1 MPNIKLSEQDEAFLD
16 AMAMLMAPW
25 GWPRPV
31 GRIYAYL
38 LLRAQPATLDEI
50 AAALGM
56 SKSNASV
63 AARTLE
69 HCGNARRQGE
79 PGSRRIYYSV
89 PDDFSGPFAAKAE
102 LLERQVRLFAGQR
115 ERDIPG
121 LVADRLDRISAFYTA
136 MRGAIEGVIADQA
149 GSATRAAATG
159 AEPESMRASSSAT
172 RAR

>member
-1 MPNIKLSEQDEAFLD
+1 MSNFKPSQQDEAFLD

-38 LLRAQPATLDEI
+38 LLREEPATLDEI
-50 AAALGM
+50 AADLGM

-89 PDDFSGPFAAKAE
+89 PSEFSGPFVEKAQ
-102 LLERQVRLFAGQR
+102 LLDRQVRLFAGQR
-115 ERDIPG
+115 ERDITAP
-121 LVADRLDRISAFYTA
+121 VADRFVRISAFYTA
-136 MRGAIEGVIADQA
+136 MREAIEGVIAEPQ
-149 GSATRAAATG
+149 SESERTATR
-159 AEPESMRASSSAT
+159 T
-172 RAR
+172 R

>member
-1 MPNIKLSEQDEAFLD
+1 MSNIKLSQQDEAFLD

-38 LLRAQPATLDEI
+38 LLREAPATLDEI
-50 AAALGM
+50 AADLGM

-89 PDDFSGPFAAKAE
+89 PDDFSGPFVDKAQ
-102 LLERQVRLFAGQR
+102 LLDRQVRLFTAQR
-115 ERDIPG
+115 ERDIAAP
-121 LVADRLDRISAFYTA
+121 VAQRFARISEFYTA
-136 MRGAIEGVIADQA
+136 MRSAIEGVTADQA
-149 GSATRAAATG
+149 GSVSRPVRAG
-159 AEPESMRASSSAT
+159 EDAEASRSSSSAT

>member
-1 MPNIKLSEQDEAFLD
+1 MTNFKLSPDDEAFLD

-38 LLRAQPATLDEI
+38 LLREEPATLDEI
-50 AAALGM
+50 AADLGM

-89 PDDFSGPFAAKAE
+89 PGEFSGPFVAKAE
-102 LLERQVRLFAGQR
+102 LLERQVRMFSAQR
-115 ERDIPG
+115 ERDIPDA
-121 LVADRLDRISAFYTA
+121 VASRLERMSGFYTA
-136 MRGAIEGVIADQA
+136 MRDAIEGVIAAQA
-149 GSATRAAATG
+149 GSATRSVEADSAPSPGRRAATR
-159 AEPESMRASSSAT
+159 SR
-172 RAR
+172 

>member
-1 MPNIKLSEQDEAFLD
+1 MSNFKPSQQDEAFLD

-38 LLRAQPATLDEI
+38 LLREEPATLDEI
-50 AAALGM
+50 AADLGM

-69 HCGNARRQGE
+69 HCGNAHRQGE

-89 PDDFSGPFAAKAE
+89 PSEFSGPFVEKAQ
-102 LLERQVRLFAGQR
+102 LLDRQVRLFAGQR
-115 ERDIPG
+115 ERDISAP
-121 LVADRLDRISAFYTA
+121 VADRFARISAFYTA
-136 MRGAIEGVIADQA
+136 MREAIEGVIAEPQ
-149 GSATRAAATG
+149 SESKSERTATR
-159 AEPESMRASSSAT
+159 T
-172 RAR
+172 R

>member
-1 MPNIKLSEQDEAFLD
+1 MTNIKLSEQDEAFLD

-25 GWPRPV
+25 GWARPI

-38 LLRAQPATLDEI
+38 LLRESPATLDEI
-50 AAALGM
+50 AADLGM

-89 PDDFSGPFAAKAE
+89 PGEFSGPFVEKAA
-102 LLERQVRLFAGQR
+102 LLDRQVRMFAAQQDR
-115 ERDIPG
+115 AIPDA
-121 LVADRLDRISAFYTA
+121 VADRFARMSDFYTA
-136 MRGAIEGVIADQA
+136 IRTAIEGVIADQA
-149 GSATRAAATG
+149 GSGTRSVG
-159 AEPESMRASSSAT
+159 VVGEAESLPRKSAT

>member
-1 MPNIKLSEQDEAFLD
+1 MSNIKLSPQDEAFLD

-38 LLRAQPATLDEI
+38 LLREEPATLDEI
-50 AAALGM
+50 AADLGM

-89 PDDFSGPFAAKAE
+89 PGEFSGPFVEKAA
-102 LLERQVRLFAGQR
+102 LLDRQVRLFSGQR
-115 ERDIPG
+115 ERDIPDA
-121 LVADRLDRISAFYTA
+121 VADRFERISQFYTA
-136 MRGAIEGVIADQA
+136 MRTAIEGVIADQA
-149 GSATRAAATG
+149 GSAMRSTTTDDG
-159 AEPESMRASSSAT
+159 VENRASRSAT
-172 RAR
+172 LAR

>member
-1 MPNIKLSEQDEAFLD
+1 MKPSPQDEAFFD

-38 LLRAQPATLDEI
+38 LLREAPATLDEI
-50 AAALGM
+50 AADLGM

-89 PDDFSGPFAAKAE
+89 PEDFSGPFVAKAE
-102 LLERQVRLFAGQR
+102 LLDRQVRLFGGQVD
-115 ERDIPG
+115 RDVAPV
-121 LVADRLDRISAFYTA
+121 VADRFDRLSTFYTR
-136 MRGAIEGVIADQA
+136 MREAIEGAIADQA
-149 GSATRAAATG
+149 GSATRSTE
-159 AEPESMRASSSAT
+159 AEVPESFGSNSAT

>member
-1 MPNIKLSEQDEAFLD
+1 MPNIKLSQQDEAFLD

-38 LLRAQPATLDEI
+38 LLREEPATLDEI
-50 AAALGM
+50 AADLGM

-89 PDDFSGPFAAKAE
+89 PPEFSGPFVAKAQ
-102 LLERQVRLFAGQR
+102 LLDRQVRLFADQR
-115 ERDIPG
+115 ERDIAAP
-121 LVADRLDRISAFYTA
+121 VAERFARIGAFYTA
-136 MRGAIEGVIADQA
+136 MREAIEHVVSDAQPA
-149 GSATRAAATG
+149 RTEEAATLV
-159 AEPESMRASSSAT
+159 R
-172 RAR
+172 

>member
-1 MPNIKLSEQDEAFLD
+1 
-16 AMAMLMAPW
+16 MAMLMAPW

-38 LLRAQPATLDEI
+38 LLREEPATLDEI
-50 AAALGM
+50 AADLGM

-89 PDDFSGPFAAKAE
+89 PPEFSGPFVAKAQ
-102 LLERQVRLFAGQR
+102 LLDRQVRLFADQR
-115 ERDIPG
+115 ERDIAGP
-121 LVADRLDRISAFYTA
+121 VAERFARIGAFYTA
-136 MRGAIEGVIADQA
+136 MREAIEHVVSDAQPA
-149 GSATRAAATG
+149 RTEEAATLV
-159 AEPESMRASSSAT
+159 R
-172 RAR
+172 

>member
-1 MPNIKLSEQDEAFLD
+1 MKLSEADEAFLD

-38 LLRAQPATLDEI
+38 LLRDEPATLDEI
-50 AAALGM
+50 AADLGM
-56 SKSNASV
+56 SKSNTSV

-79 PGSRRIYYSV
+79 PGSRRIFYSV
-89 PDDFSGPFAAKAE
+89 PTEFSGPFVAKAE
-102 LLERQVRLFAGQR
+102 LLDRQVRMFDAQR
-115 ERDIPG
+115 GRGVAPAVAERF
-121 LVADRLDRISAFYTA
+121 DRLATFYTA
-136 MRGAIEGVIADQA
+136 MRAAIEAVIADQA
-149 GSATRAAATG
+149 GSAARATEETG
-159 AEPESMRASSSAT
+159 AGERPGRKTST

>member
-1 MPNIKLSEQDEAFLD
+1 MTNIKLSEQDEAFLD

-25 GWPRPV
+25 GWARPV

-38 LLRAQPATLDEI
+38 LLREEPATLDEI

-89 PDDFSGPFAAKAE
+89 PEDFSGPFVAKAE
-102 LLERQVRLFAGQR
+102 LLDRQVRMFTNQR
-115 ERDIPG
+115 DRGVDG
-121 LVADRLDRISAFYTA
+121 AVADRFERLSGFYTQ
-136 MRGAIEGVIADQA
+136 MRAAIEGVIDCQA
-149 GSATRAAATG
+149 GSGTRSVGTG
-159 AEPESMRASSSAT
+159 EVESLPRKSAT

>member
-1 MPNIKLSEQDEAFLD
+1 MSNIKLSQQDEAFLD

-38 LLRAQPATLDEI
+38 LLREEPATLDEI
-50 AAALGM
+50 AADLGM

-79 PGSRRIYYSV
+79 PGTRRIYYSV
-89 PDDFSGPFAAKAE
+89 PPEFSGPFVEKAQ
-102 LLERQVRLFAGQR
+102 LLDRQVRLFADQR
-115 ERDIPG
+115 QRDIAAP
-121 LVADRLDRISAFYTA
+121 VAERFARIGAFYTA
-136 MRGAIEGVIADQA
+136 MREAIEHVVADAQ
-149 GSATRAAATG
+149 SARTEEAATLV
-159 AEPESMRASSSAT
+159 R
-172 RAR
+172 

>member
-1 MPNIKLSEQDEAFLD
+1 MDNFKLSSDDEAFLD

-38 LLRAQPATLDEI
+38 LLRAEPATLDEI
-50 AAALGM
+50 AADLGM

-89 PDDFSGPFAAKAE
+89 PSDFSGPFLAKAE
-102 LLERQVRLFAGQR
+102 LLDRQVRMFAGQQ
-115 ERDIPG
+115 ERDLPDA
-121 LVADRLDRISAFYTA
+121 VAERFGRISEFYTR
-136 MRGAIEGVIADQA
+136 MREAIEAVIADQA
-149 GSATRAAATG
+149 VSATRAAGVSDIAQRRG
-159 AEPESMRASSSAT
+159 RRSAT

>member
-1 MPNIKLSEQDEAFLD
+1 MPNIKLSQQDEVFLD

-38 LLRAQPATLDEI
+38 LLREEPATLDEI
-50 AAALGM
+50 AADLGM

-79 PGSRRIYYSV
+79 PGSRRIYYSM
-89 PDDFSGPFAAKAE
+89 PPEFSGPFVAKAQ
-102 LLERQVRLFAGQR
+102 LLDRQVRLFADQR
-115 ERDIPG
+115 ERDIAAP
-121 LVADRLDRISAFYTA
+121 VAERFARIGAFYTA
-136 MRGAIEGVIADQA
+136 MREAIEHVVSDAQPA
-149 GSATRAAATG
+149 RTEEAATLV
-159 AEPESMRASSSAT
+159 R
-172 RAR
+172 

>member
-1 MPNIKLSEQDEAFLD
+1 MSNKKLSENDEAFLD

-38 LLRAQPATLDEI
+38 LLREEPATLDEI
-50 AAALGM
+50 AADLGM

-89 PDDFSGPFAAKAE
+89 PAEFSGPFVAKAE
-102 LLERQVRLFAGQR
+102 LLERQVRMFSGQ
-115 ERDIPG
+115 
-121 LVADRLDRISAFYTA
+121 LDRTVPDAVAERFERLCAFYTR
-136 MRGAIEGVIADQA
+136 MREAIEDVIADQA
-149 GSATRAAATG
+149 GTGSAAA
-159 AEPESMRASSSAT
+159 AEGTESRGRRSAT

>member
-1 MPNIKLSEQDEAFLD
+1 MKPSVEDEAFFD

-38 LLRAQPATLDEI
+38 LLREEPATLDEI
-50 AAALGM
+50 AADLGM

-69 HCGNARRQGE
+69 HCGSARRQGE
-79 PGSRRIYYSV
+79 AGSRRIYYSV
-89 PDDFSGPFAAKAE
+89 PEEFSGPFVAKAE
-102 LLERQVRLFAGQR
+102 LLDRQVRMFDGQID
-115 ERDIPG
+115 RDVPPA
-121 LVADRLDRISAFYTA
+121 VADRFERLSTFYTR
-136 MRGAIEGVIADQA
+136 MREAIESAIAAQA
-149 GSATRAAATG
+149 GSATRSAG
-159 AEPESMRASSSAT
+159 ADTSDSRGRSSAS

>member
-1 MPNIKLSEQDEAFLD
+1 MKPSSQDEAFFD

-38 LLRAQPATLDEI
+38 LLREEPATLDEI
-50 AAALGM
+50 AADLGM

-89 PDDFSGPFAAKAE
+89 PDEFSGPFVAKAE
-102 LLERQVRLFAGQR
+102 LLDRQVRLFGGQLDR
-115 ERDIPG
+115 EVAPV
-121 LVADRLDRISAFYTA
+121 VADRFNRLSMFYTR
-136 MRGAIEGVIADQA
+136 MREAIESAIAGQA
-149 GSATRAAATG
+149 GSATRP
-159 AEPESMRASSSAT
+159 AEAEAPESRGKRSAT
-172 RAR
+172 RSR

>member
-1 MPNIKLSEQDEAFLD
+1 MSNIKLSEQDEAFLD

-38 LLRAQPATLDEI
+38 MLCEKPATLDEI

-69 HCGNARRQGE
+69 VCGSARRHGA
-79 PGSRRIYYSV
+79 PGSRRIFYSI
-89 PDDFSGPFAAKAE
+89 PADFSGPFIAKAE
-102 LLERQVRLFAGQR
+102 LLDRQVRMFTNESARALPDTVS
-115 ERDIPG
+115 ERFN
-121 LVADRLDRISAFYTA
+121 RISEFYTDMRKA
-136 MRGAIEGVIADQA
+136 MENVIQA
-149 GSATRAAATG
+149 HAHSRTRSDEET
-159 AEPESMRASSSAT
+159 EISVTS
-172 RAR
+172 

>member
-1 MPNIKLSEQDEAFLD
+1 MSNLKLTEKDEAFLD

-38 LLRAQPATLDEI
+38 LLREEPATLDEI
-50 AAALGM
+50 AADLGM

-79 PGSRRIYYSV
+79 AGSRRIYYSV
-89 PDDFSGPFAAKAE
+89 PAEFSGPFVAKAE
-102 LLERQVRLFAGQR
+102 LLDRQVRMFSGQIDR
-115 ERDIPG
+115 EVPAA
-121 LVADRLDRISAFYTA
+121 VAERFTQISAFYTR
-136 MRGAIEGVIADQA
+136 MREAIEGVITDQDA
-149 GSATRAAATG
+149 S
-159 AEPESMRASSSAT
+159 ESRGKSSAT

>member
-1 MPNIKLSEQDEAFLD
+1 MTNFKLSRADEAFLD

-38 LLRAQPATLDEI
+38 LLRESPASLDEI
-50 AAALGM
+50 AADLGM

-79 PGSRRIYYSV
+79 AGSRRIYYSV
-89 PDDFSGPFAAKAE
+89 PEDFSGPFVAKAE
-102 LLERQVRLFAGQR
+102 LLDRQVRLFTAQR
-115 ERDIPG
+115 DRKVPDAAAERLERMSD
-121 LVADRLDRISAFYTA
+121 FYTA
-136 MRGAIEGVIADQA
+136 IRAAIEGVIADQA
-149 GSATRAAATG
+149 GSGTRSLEAVGAA
-159 AEPESMRASSSAT
+159 ESLPRKCAT

>member
-1 MPNIKLSEQDEAFLD
+1 MKNFKLSSDDEAFLD

-38 LLRAQPATLDEI
+38 LLREEPATLDEI
-50 AAALGM
+50 AADLGM

-89 PDDFSGPFAAKAE
+89 PSDFSGPFVAKAE
-102 LLERQVRLFAGQR
+102 LLERQVRMFAGQR
-115 ERDIPG
+115 ERALPG
-121 LVADRLDRISAFYTA
+121 AVTERFSRLSEFYTD
-136 MRGAIEGVIADQA
+136 MREAIEGVIADQA
-149 GSATRAAATG
+149 GSATRGSVADLSARRG
-159 AEPESMRASSSAT
+159 KSSTT

>member
-1 MPNIKLSEQDEAFLD
+1 MNLTDRDQAFLD

-38 LLRAQPATLDEI
+38 MLREDPATLDEI
-50 AAALGM
+50 AADLGM

-89 PDDFSGPFAAKAE
+89 PAEFSGPFVAKAE
-102 LLERQVRLFAGQR
+102 LLDRQVRLFAGQLDR
-115 ERDIPG
+115 EVPAP
-121 LVADRLDRISAFYTA
+121 VADRFERISAFYTR
-136 MRGAIEGVIADQA
+136 MRGAIEEVIADQA
-149 GSATRAAATG
+149 GSG
-159 AEPESMRASSSAT
+159 ADSRDRKSAT
-172 RAR
+172 RLR

>member
-1 MPNIKLSEQDEAFLD
+1 MSNLKLTEKDEAFLD

-38 LLRAQPATLDEI
+38 LLREEPATLDEI
-50 AAALGM
+50 AADLGM

-79 PGSRRIYYSV
+79 AGSRRIYYSV
-89 PDDFSGPFAAKAE
+89 PAEFSGPFVAKAE
-102 LLERQVRLFAGQR
+102 LLDRQVRMFSGQLDR
-115 ERDIPG
+115 AVPPA
-121 LVADRLDRISAFYTA
+121 VADRFERISAFYTR
-136 MRGAIEGVIADQA
+136 MREAIEGAIADQA
-149 GSATRAAATG
+149 
-159 AEPESMRASSSAT
+159 AEDTAESRGRSTAT